1 MTKKDF
7 LKQPECKKCAGNITG
22 SAITLYICA
31 GLTLVLNVIAGNI
44 LALLDILLI
53 VGLALGI
60 HLAQSRVCAILV
72 LAYAIYNTVYMI
84 ITTGKVGGYLIIIA
98 AVYAVMATFQ
108 FQKAWKNYQQ
118 NGM

>member
-1 MTKKDF
+1 MTKKEF
-7 LKQPECKKCAGNITG
+7 LKQPECKKCAGNING
-22 SAITLYICA
+22 AAITLYICA
-31 GLTLVLNVIAGNI
+31 GLSLVLNVLASNI
-44 LALLDILLI
+44 LGLLDVLVI

-72 LAYAIYNTVYMI
+72 LAYAIYNTIYMI
-84 ITTGKVGGYLIIIA
+84 VATGKVGGYLIIIA
-98 AVYAVMATFQ
+98 AVYGVMATFQ